1 MQAKHIFLLAAIL
14 LSIFIPLGFYPG
26 MIADAPADS
35 DSVNTLLK
43 FYPIAV
49 LGYGLC
55 AWLCRRDRLY
65 LSWLL
70 VVLSLL
76 SSAAM
81 LYLTW

>member
-1 MQAKHIFLLAAIL
+1 MQAKYILLLAAIL
-14 LSIFIPLGFYPG
+14 LSIFMPLGFYPG
-26 MIADAPADS
+26 MIADSPADEGAVS
-35 DSVNTLLK
+35 NLLK
-43 FYPIAV
+43 LYPIAV

-81 LYLTW
+81 LYLSW